1 MVKPDRRELTSF
13 LSLVDLLITERKF
26 MNERSVF
33 LNVRNKIRIE
43 RNNFE

>member
-43 RNNFE
+43 GNNFE

>member
-13 LSLVDLLITERKF
+13 LSLVDLLIIERKF
-26 MNERSVF
+26 MNGRSVF